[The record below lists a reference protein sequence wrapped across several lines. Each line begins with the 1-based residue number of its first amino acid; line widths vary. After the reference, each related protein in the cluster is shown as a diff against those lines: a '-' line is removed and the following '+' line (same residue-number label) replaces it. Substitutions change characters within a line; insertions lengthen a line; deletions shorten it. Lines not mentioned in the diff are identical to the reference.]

1 MFQCFTGL
9 SLIWTTASLSALHP
23 LIGNNSKSRI
33 QSRAICQQSKHFSR
47 RISYNK
53 SFLSWRRWHSL
64 QVRCVWLT
72 SFKHMSSF
80 TVWMEAVWFES
91 LCCFASLQTWVIK
104 ATKHKVHACSTCWR
118 PLHTED
124 IKDTT
129 WSEALF
135 DRASISWGA
144 AQMSRSKR

>member
-23 LIGNNSKSRI
+23 LIGNSSNSRK
-33 QSRAICQQSKHFSR
+33 QQSNLPTVQAFHAEFPIIKV
-47 RISYNK
+47 
-53 SFLSWRRWHSL
+53 LSWRRWHSL

-104 ATKHKVHACSTCWR
+104 ATKHEVHACSTCWR

-129 WSEALF
+129 WSEALS
-135 DRASISWGA
+135 DTASISWGA
-144 AQMSRSKR
+144 AQMSKSKQ